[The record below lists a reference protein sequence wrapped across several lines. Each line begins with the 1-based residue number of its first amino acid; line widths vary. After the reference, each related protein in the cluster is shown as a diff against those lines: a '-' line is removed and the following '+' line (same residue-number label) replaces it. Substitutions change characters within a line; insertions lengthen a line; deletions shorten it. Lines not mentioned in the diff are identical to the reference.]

1 MYIKTNISD
10 NPDPGLPDVEI
21 MQAMATISFDTAPG
35 TRRSVGLTKEAYS
48 SIFKPLENQRSFQF
62 LPMLLHPKSKGF
74 LKLKSTNPFNHPV
87 FYPNFF
93 DDSRDVDT
101 LLAAIRESIRISNQ
115 KSLQYLGLK
124 LYEAKVPG
132 CEDNKFNSDDYWKCY
147 IMHLSASLHHQIG
160 TCKMGPISD
169 PSAVVDSSLKVI
181 GIKGLRVVDVS
192 IIPEPPSGHTAAY
205 SYMIGEK
212 AADMIKKEWKIT
224 AVRKY
229 YRGKRD
235 VQKFDWQKG
244 DDSVE
249 YNFFRMNKNIKKRL
263 DFGFNLTTTERT
275 TTTTT
280 TTENAVKALRKLIQ
294 ASEDEIKRIEDSSP
308 KTKKSHMEQII
319 DGMPSIN
326 EDEVRTFNLPNGTT
340 YGMGRNKAKYIT
352 AELAKMNFTEY
363 HREDFRDQLNLTVT
377 EKYIKIVTD
386 MIMAESNSTSV
397 SMDHKRIKRSLH
409 KKIFPNLKK
418 SLNHRA
424 FKTSEYFRG
433 VLEKGKLSRGR
444 RHVPVIEK
452 EFKLKQSEND
462 KEKNEVKEFFID
474 RWKEAKKLS
483 TL

>member
-35 TRRSVGLTKEAYS
+35 TRRSVGLTKQAYS

-74 LKLKSTNPFNHPV
+74 LKLKSTNPFKHPL

-115 KSLQYLGLK
+115 KSLQHLGLK

-132 CEDNKFNSDDYWKCY
+132 CENHKFNSDDYWKCY

-192 IIPEPPSGHTAAY
+192 IIPQPPSGHTAAY

-212 AADMIKKEWKIT
+212 AADMIKKEWGI
-224 AVRKY
+224 ADRKY

-235 VQKFDWQKG
+235 VHKFDWQKG

-249 YNFFRMNKNIKKRL
+249 YNFFRMNRKLKKRL
-263 DFGFNLTTTERT
+263 DFGLNLTTTERT

-280 TTENAVKALRKLIQ
+280 ENAVIALRKLIQ

-308 KTKKSHMEQII
+308 MTDKLIGKTHMEQII

-326 EDEVRTFNLPNGTT
+326 EDEIRTFNLPNGTK
-340 YGMGRNKAKYIT
+340 YGIGRNKAKYIT

-363 HREDFRDQLNLTVT
+363 HREDFLDHLNLTVT
-377 EKYIKIVTD
+377 EKYIKMVTD
-386 MIMAESNSTSV
+386 LIMSESNSTSV
-397 SMDHKRIKRSLH
+397 SIDHKRVKRTLN
-409 KKIFPNLKK
+409 KKFTNFMKFFSNSWK
-418 SLNHRA
+418 SVNHGA
-424 FKTSEYFRG
+424 FKTSEYFREY
-433 VLEKGKLSRGR
+433 LKKGKLSRGR
-444 RHVPVIEK
+444 RHVPVTEK
-452 EFKLKQSEND
+452 EFKLKQ
-462 KEKNEVKEFFID
+462 VKEFFND
-474 RWKEAKKLS
+474 RWKEAKKLG
-483 TL
+483 L